1 MQEHPEQFS
10 DEQFEAMMEELDRE
24 PNVEAAWQRF
34 EHSTH
39 PSHRWLHIAAMLAGI
54 IFLTGLA
61 WATIHWIHTR
71 NHDDVAIITDTIVSS
86 TNSETEAMPVN
97 FSNVRLDSILTVV
110 AAHYEKSVV
119 FRDEAP
125 RSKQFIM
132 TWHPDSPLTEF
143 IDALNTFD
151 ELQLTMQNDTLFV
164 ASKKEVQP

>member
-1 MQEHPEQFS
+1 MQEHPELFT
-10 DEQFEAMMEELDRE
+10 DEQLEAMMDDLDRT
-24 PNVEAAWQRF
+24 PNAESAWQRF
-34 EHSTH
+34 EHTTH

-71 NHDDVAIITDTIVSS
+71 NHDDVANITDTIISS
-86 TNSETEAMPVN
+86 TEGKVDTLPVN
-97 FSNVRLDSILTVV
+97 FANVRLDSILTVV
-110 AAHYEKSVV
+110 ATHYEKSVV

-125 RSKQFIM
+125 RTMQFIM